1 MYESL
6 NNQAECGTRIPNYP
20 ESAPDF
26 NGRQITIE
34 PLNKGYVVRVGCQ
47 TVAVESKDRLIDLL
61 TRYLRNPKE
70 IETLY
75 NEGKLFN

>member
-1 MYESL
+1 MEEL
-6 NNQAECGTRIPNYP
+6 NQARNYEVRDPLSYPQP
-20 ESAPDF
+20 ELPA
-26 NGRQITIE
+26 RQITIE
-34 PLNKGYVVRVGCQ
+34 PLNRGYMVRVGCQ

-61 TRYLRNPKE
+61 TRYLRNPQE